1 MSAPVDGHWPL
12 SAAQSGMWF
21 AQQLDPD
28 NPIFTWGEYLEIR
41 GEFDTELFETALRAV
56 IGEAETMRARVVTGS
71 GAVGQ
76 AVRPDTGLTLRHI
89 DVSEEPDPALA
100 AEQWMRADL
109 SRPMDLER
117 EAAFTQ
123 VLFRAAPDRVLWYQ
137 RIHHVMIDG
146 FGLSLIVRRVA
157 EVYTALAAGTP
168 YENGALRPLR
178 LLLDEDRDYRGSGEH
193 EADREFWLDRVGDLP
208 EVPVLAEGPAVT
220 ASTFIRR
227 SAHLDAA
234 AVEALGDAARG
245 IGASWPRL
253 VIAATAA
260 YMHRVTGATDVVLG
274 LPVTGRVSDTARA
287 VPGMASNIMPFRLT
301 VRPQDTVAELVAAV
315 SGEVRQVMAHQRY
328 RYEDL
333 RRDLKQVGDGR
344 RLFGTIIN
352 VMRFGYDLRFGDCTS
367 VAHNLS
373 TGPVPDL
380 SVVVHDRMDGRGI
393 RIDFDA
399 NPEMYTAEEVET
411 HRRRFLAVLHA
422 MAADPSGRVG
432 RIDLLD
438 EREREQV
445 LVADNAT
452 GRETTGRARTVVDRF
467 AEFVAARPDAPALRS
482 REERLSYRELDARA
496 NRLARQLLIMGVRAE
511 TPVAVFMER
520 SADLVVATLAVLKA
534 GGTYVPIHPS
544 YPAARR
550 EVIMEET
557 AAPVLLTDRALREDR
572 FTHEATVLVVDEDHP
587 WDGAD
592 ATDPGVVVHPDQLAC
607 VMYTSGSTGRPK
619 GAAITHLDIAQ
630 LSHDSWWETGAT
642 ARVLL
647 HSPHA
652 WDAYTLEAW
661 VPLLTGGEV
670 VLAPA
675 GDLDLPTLRTLI
687 VDERITALWLTAGLF
702 HLLVE
707 QSPEC
712 FRNVR
717 EVWTGGDVVSPAAV
731 RAALG
736 ENPELT
742 VVNGYG
748 PTETTV
754 FATRNPI
761 SAGEALGAA
770 VPIGRPLDN
779 MRLYVLDGA
788 MLPVPPGTTGE
799 LYVAGAGL
807 ARGYAGR
814 AGLTAERF
822 VADPFGPAGS
832 RMYRTGDLV
841 RRCDDGELEFVG
853 RSDDQVK
860 LRGFRIELAEI
871 EEALTRH
878 PGVIRAAVLVRRY
891 RAGDDRLIAYV
902 VPAAGPEAPDE
913 ERLRDHA
920 AGILPA
926 YMVPAAFVLLDGL
939 PLTSHG
945 KLDRAAL
952 PTPEFGAKSVSR
964 VPSNPREEALC
975 ALFAEELGLPAVGVD
990 DHFFEMGGH
999 SLLAIRLIN
1008 RIRTQ
1013 LGLEFT
1019 LRSFFDK
1026 PTVGQLAALPHEAAT
1041 AGRPALV
1048 ARPRP
1053 GLVPLSYA
1061 QHRLWFLNEVQ
1072 EAAPAYNVPLV
1083 FRISGAFDL
1092 TVLRAALGDLVDRH
1106 EVLRTVYPVLAGD
1119 PYQRILEPGEAHVD
1133 VRLAETDETGEAG
1146 AATTAVLAEAARAAF
1161 DLTGDLPLRATV
1173 ARQGPSEHVLLLLFH
1188 HIAADGWSL
1197 GPIVRDVSE
1206 AYTARAAGR
1215 APQWTALPVQY
1226 ADYTLWQRA
1235 VLGDIDDPESTAA
1248 RQTAFW
1254 RKELEGLPHELVLPS
1269 DRGRPS
1275 RPTHGVETVP
1285 LRLPGELHQELVALA
1300 ARTDT
1305 SVFMVLQA
1313 ALSALLTRLGAGT
1326 DIPIG
1331 TPVAG
1336 RGDENLQDLVG
1347 FFVNTLV
1354 LRTDTS
1360 GHPTFED
1367 LLVRVREGALAA
1379 YSHQDVPFEHL
1390 VETLKPPRALGRH
1403 PLFQVMLALQGS
1415 EDGALR
1421 LPGATSRLEPIEAQ
1435 AAKFDL
1441 LVNLTEQHEGDGT
1454 PSGLVGG
1461 LEYSTDLFER
1471 ATARSIAER
1480 FTRLLQAA
1488 VADPA
1493 RRVATIDVL
1502 TDTEHLLL
1510 ATATA
1515 TATGTGTETEK
1526 AAPSPSRVPGP
1537 TLPELFEAQ
1546 VRRAPEAVAVSF
1558 GETSVT
1564 YRELNERANRLARLL
1579 VARGARPERVVALLL
1594 PRSPEMIVAIL
1605 AVLKSG
1611 AAYLPMDPDYPAQR
1625 LALMV
1630 DDAAPLCAVTTSAV
1644 SHALP
1649 DGVAT
1654 ILLDDAAVVDELAGQ
1669 APLDLGSAHPSGP
1682 ARPDNA
1688 AYIIY
1693 TSGSTGTPKGV
1704 VVPHHNVVRLFGTTE
1719 SSFRFDAQDVWSLC
1733 HSYAFDFSVWEIW
1746 GPLLHGGRLVVIPRE
1761 IVRSPADL
1769 LALLVEEGVTILNQT
1784 PSAFYE
1790 LMRSDR
1796 ENPRLGSGLA
1806 LRRVV
1811 FGGEQLDL
1819 GQLADWYGRHA
1830 DDAPVLVNM
1839 YGITETT
1846 VHVSHLTLGHEATAA
1861 QRSLIGEGL
1870 PDLRVR
1876 LLDEALQP
1884 LPTGVIG
1891 EMYVSGPGVSR
1902 GYLNKPDVTSE
1913 RFVADPFGPP
1923 GSRMY
1928 RTGDLARLLPGGG
1941 FEFLG
1946 RADHQ
1951 VQVRGFRIEPGEIE
1965 TALTEHPAVLRAAVV
1980 LREFGEG
1987 DRRLVA
1993 YVVADGDEAP
2003 GAAELRRHL
2012 AGNLP
2017 EHMVPAAFVTV
2028 DAMPMTANG
2037 KLDQS
2042 ALPHPALGHSA
2053 EAEDEAPRTHEE
2065 EVLLALFRDVLGVS
2079 GTGIH
2084 DSFFELGGHSLLVT
2098 RLVGRIR
2105 SALGVELP
2113 MRALFETPTVAGLAT
2128 RIAGTPQALPAL
2140 RPAERP
2146 AELPL
2151 SYAQRRLWVVQNLEG
2166 PSATYN
2172 ISLALRLSGALDVP
2186 ALRTAVQDVIGR
2198 HESLRTVFPAP
2209 DGVPYQKVLPAT
2221 DLPSVFRLAD
2231 VAEADLPAALTASA
2245 GHAFDLATEPPLR
2258 VDTFRLDGDT
2268 HVLHLVLHHIAGD
2281 GWSLAPLADDLG
2293 AAYRART
2300 AGQEPGW
2307 TPPGAQYADYTLWQR
2322 KVLGEADDESSLAA
2336 RQLAY
2341 WREALQDLPDRLE
2354 LPTDRPRP
2362 AVASHRGA
2370 MVAFDL
2376 PETLHRSLHELARA
2390 RGTSF
2395 FMVLQAGL
2403 AALLTRLGAGVDLPI
2418 GTPVAGRGDEA
2429 LDDAV
2434 GFFVNTLVLR
2444 TDTSGDPTFGELL
2457 DRVRATDLAAFS
2469 HQELPFEH
2477 LVDALKPDRSLSVQ
2491 PLVQVMLALQNVPAY
2506 DLGLPGIAVTPEPVE
2521 LEVAKFDLSFGMAE
2535 RQDGAGA
2542 PAGASGFVEFS
2553 TDLYERSSVERLA
2566 ERWVRVLAAMAA
2578 DPLARLSQAPVLS
2591 PAEQEELLGYG
2602 NTGTPPVTHGCVG
2615 ELFEL
2620 QAARTPGAT
2629 AVVFEG
2635 TELSYAEV
2643 DARANRIAHALIR
2656 RGVGPEALVALA
2668 LPRSTDLAVAVLGV
2682 LKAGA
2687 AYMLIDPE
2695 HPADRIAFMLSDAD
2709 PAAILTTREAAA
2721 LLAPAPA
2728 ARMLALDEP
2737 EVSAELAAGPDHAP
2751 AQTDRVAPLTTR
2763 NTAYAI
2769 YTSGS
2774 TGRPKAVLVP
2784 HSGIPNLVHALN
2796 GAADVGPGSRFLQF
2810 ASLSFDA
2817 SVMELFMPLLS
2828 GGAVVLAPA
2837 ARLAPGRPLAELARE
2852 AGITHALLPP
2862 SALAVLPEDAFG
2874 PGTTIFTGG
2883 EACPPDVVRRWSRRV
2898 RLLNAYGPTEATV
2911 CATVSTALTEDGT
2924 PPIGRPL
2931 PNVRAYVL
2939 DEHLRLVPAGVT
2951 GELYVG
2957 GAGPARGYLNRP
2969 GLTAERF
2976 LPDPFGA
2983 PGERMYRTGD
2993 LVRWRPDGRMDYV
3006 GRADG
3011 QVKIRGF
3018 RIELEE
3024 VAAALSDHPDVAR
3037 AVATV
3042 REDRPGDR
3050 RLVAYAEPVDGA
3062 SPSAAD
3068 LRSHLAGRLPH
3079 YMVPAAVVLLEAF
3092 PLASSGKI
3100 DRGALPAPDYS
3111 AEAAGQAPRTPL
3123 EESLCELFAEVLGV
3137 PSVGVHNGFFD
3148 LGGDSIM
3155 SIQLVGRARRA
3166 GLEVTPRDVF
3176 QNPTVAELATVVR
3189 PLESAPERAPDV
3201 GTGEV
3206 DLLPIVHWLRERGG
3220 PLDGFHQSVVVKVPA
3235 GIDEAHL
3242 GRTLQTLIDHHDAL
3256 RLRLDRSGERW
3267 TLEVPPPGTADARH
3281 CLTRVDVAGLSEEG
3295 MRATLAAENA
3305 AAQLRLSP
3313 EDGVMVQAVWLDAG
3327 PERPGRLL
3335 LMVHHLAVDG
3345 VSWRILL
3352 PDLATAGQDRGAEL
3366 PPVATTLRTWARTL
3380 LDEARTPHRL
3390 AELPLWTEV
3399 LATPDPELG
3408 ERPLDARRDTHAT
3421 TRSLTSVLSAE
3432 STEPLLTTLPSTFRG
3447 TVNDVLLAAFTLAV
3461 AEWRRTTGRSG
3472 NSAVLIDLEDHGREP
3487 FTEGTDLSRTVG
3499 WFTSMHPARL
3509 DPGAVAWS
3517 EVLAGGPAVG
3527 GAVKRVKEQLRA
3539 LPDRGIGYGLLRHLN
3554 PGTAGLAALA
3564 TRPQIAFN
3572 YLGRFNGA
3580 ADTDWAPVAEDGAFG
3595 GGTDA
3600 GTPAAHVLEL
3610 NALTRDDGQGPRL
3623 ICTWSWPDGLLT
3635 EAEVHELTELWAAAL
3650 DGLVAHGAAPEAG
3663 GLTTSDLSLV
3673 SLDQTNIDLLEA
3685 VWRNRK

>member
-28 NPIFTWGEYLEIR
+28 NPIFTWGEYLDIR
-41 GEFDTELFETALRAV
+41 GELDTELFETALRTV

-76 AVRPDTGLTLRHI
+76 AVRPDSGWRLRHV
-89 DVSEEPDPALA
+89 DVSDEPDPALA
-100 AEQWMRADL
+100 AERWMRADL
-109 SRPMDLER
+109 ARPMDLER

-157 EVYTALAAGTP
+157 QVYTALVAGTP
-168 YENGALRPLR
+168 HEDGAFGSLR
-178 LLLDEDRDYRGSGEH
+178 LLLDEDSDYRGSAEH
-193 EADREFWLDRVGDLP
+193 EADREYWLERVGDLP

-220 ASTFIRR
+220 AATFIRR
-227 SAHLDAA
+227 SVHLDAA
-234 AVEALGDAARG
+234 AVDALGEAARG

-274 LPVTGRVSDTARA
+274 LPVTGRVSDTERA

-301 VRPQDTVAELVAAV
+301 VRPQDTVAELVAEV
-315 SGEVRQVMAHQRY
+315 SREVRRVMAHQRY

-344 RLFGTIIN
+344 RLFGTIVN

-399 NPEMYTAEEVET
+399 NPDMYTAEEVET

-422 MAADPSGRVG
+422 MAADPGGRVG
-432 RIDLLD
+432 RLDLLD

-452 GRETTGRARTVVDRF
+452 ARETAGRARTIVDRF
-467 AEFVAARPDAPALRS
+467 AHFVAERPDAPALRS

-496 NRLARQLLIMGVRAE
+496 NRLARQLLTMGVGAE
-511 TPVAVFMER
+511 TPVAVLMER
-520 SADLVVATLAVLKA
+520 SVDLVVATLAVLKA

-550 EVIMEET
+550 EVIMAET
-557 AAPVLLTDRALREDR
+557 AAPVLLTDRALRDDR
-572 FTHEATVLVVDEDHP
+572 FTHEATVLVVDERHR
-587 WDGAD
+587 WAGMD
-592 ATDPGVVVHPDQLAC
+592 ATDPGVPVHPDQLAC

-619 GAAITHLDIAQ
+619 GAAITHLDVAE
-630 LSHDSWWETGAT
+630 LSHDGWWEAGST

-687 VDERITALWLTAGLF
+687 VDEGITALWLTAGLF

-712 FRNVR
+712 FRDVL

-731 RAALG
+731 RAALA
-736 ENPELT
+736 ENPKLT

-761 SAGEALGAA
+761 SAGEVLGAA

-841 RRCDDGELEFVG
+841 RRCEDGELEFVG

-878 PGVIRAAVLVRRY
+878 PGVTRAAVLVRRY

-913 ERLRDHA
+913 ERLREHA
-920 AGILPA
+920 AGILPG

-952 PTPEFGAKSVSR
+952 PNPEFGAKSVAR
-964 VPSNPREEALC
+964 GPSNPREEALC
-975 ALFAEELGLPAVGVD
+975 ALFAEELGLPSVGVD
-990 DHFFEMGGH
+990 DNFFEMGGH

-1013 LGLEFT
+1013 LGVEFT
-1019 LRSFFDK
+1019 LRTFFDN
-1026 PTVGQLAALPHEAAT
+1026 PTVGQLAAPAHETGGAD
-1041 AGRPALV
+1041 RPALV
-1048 ARPRP
+1048 AEPRP
-1053 GLVPLSYA
+1053 EHVPLSHA
-1061 QHRLWFLNEVQ
+1061 QNRLWFLNEVQ

-1083 FRISGAFDL
+1083 FRISGALDL
-1092 TVLRAALGDLVDRH
+1092 TVLRAALDDLVDRH
-1106 EVLRTVYPVLAGD
+1106 EVLRTVYPVLAGA
-1119 PYQRILEPGEAHVD
+1119 PYQRILAPGETRVD
-1133 VRLAETDETGEAG
+1133 VRLVEGDEAG
-1146 AATTAVLAEAARAAF
+1146 TGSGEKAAAVLAEAARAAF
-1161 DLTGDLPLRATV
+1161 DLTAGLPLRATV
-1173 ARQGPSEHVLLLLFH
+1173 VRLGPSEHVLLLLFH

-1206 AYTARAAGR
+1206 AYTARTAGR

-1235 VLGDIDDPESTAA
+1235 VLGDVDDPQSPAA
-1248 RQTAFW
+1248 RQTDFW
-1254 RKELEGLPHELVLPS
+1254 RRELEGLPHELALPS
-1269 DRGRPS
+1269 DRGRPA
-1275 RPTHGVETVP
+1275 RPTHGVDTVP
-1285 LRLPGELHQELVALA
+1285 LRLPGELHQELAALA
-1300 ARTDT
+1300 ARTNT

-1313 ALSALLTRLGAGT
+1313 ALAALLTRLGAGT

-1360 GHPTFED
+1360 GHPTFEE
-1367 LLVRVREGALAA
+1367 LLGRVRDSALEA

-1390 VETLKPPRALGRH
+1390 VEALKPPRALGRH

-1415 EDGALR
+1415 EDGTLS
-1421 LPGATSRLEPIEAQ
+1421 LPGATTRFEPIEAL

-1441 LVNLTEQHEGDGT
+1441 LVNLTERYGADGT
-1454 PSGLVGG
+1454 ANGLVGG

-1480 FTRLLQAA
+1480 FTRLLRAV

-1493 RRVATIDVL
+1493 CRVATVDLL
-1502 TDTEHLLL
+1502 TDTERRLL
-1510 ATATA
+1510 ATEPD
-1515 TATGTGTETEK
+1515 GPSQ
-1526 AAPSPSRVPGP
+1526 APGR

-1558 GETSVT
+1558 EGTSVT

-1579 VARGARPERVVALLL
+1579 VARGAGPERVVALLL

-1630 DDAAPLCAVTTSAV
+1630 GDAAPLCAVTTSAV
-1644 SHALP
+1644 SSTLP
-1649 DGVAT
+1649 DGTPT
-1654 ILLDDAAVVDELAGQ
+1654 ILLDDPAVIGGLAAL
-1669 APLDLGSAHPSGP
+1669 APLDLGDAHPSGAP
-1682 ARPDNA
+1682 RPGNA

-1719 SSFRFDAQDVWSLC
+1719 DSFRFGAEDVWSLC

-1769 LALLVEEGVTILNQT
+1769 LALLVEERVTILNQT

-1796 ENPRLGSGLA
+1796 ENPRLGSRLA

-1819 GQLADWYGRHA
+1819 GQLADWYERHA

-1846 VHVSHLTLGHEATAA
+1846 VHVSHLALGQDAPAA

-1884 LPTGVIG
+1884 LPAGVIG

-1902 GYLNKPDVTSE
+1902 GYLNRPGVTSE

-1951 VQVRGFRIEPGEIE
+1951 IQVRGFRIEPGEIE
-1965 TALTEHPAVLRAAVV
+1965 TALTEHPAVTRAAVV

-1993 YVVADGDEAP
+1993 YVVADRGEAP
-2003 GAAELRRHL
+2003 GAGELRRHL

-2037 KLDQS
+2037 KLDQA
-2042 ALPHPALGHSA
+2042 ALPHPVLGSGA
-2053 EAEDEAPRTHEE
+2053 EADDAAPRTHEE
-2065 EVLLALFRDVLGVS
+2065 EVLLGLFRDVLGV
-2079 GTGIH
+2079 GGIGIH
-2084 DSFFELGGHSLLVT
+2084 DGFFELGGHSLLVT
-2098 RLVGRIR
+2098 RLVGRVR

-2113 MRALFETPTVAGLAT
+2113 MRALFETPTVAALAT
-2128 RIAGTPQALPAL
+2128 RIAGTPRALPAL
-2140 RPAERP
+2140 RAAVRP

-2186 ALRTAVQDVIGR
+2186 ALRRAVQDVIGR
-2198 HESLRTVFPAP
+2198 HESLRTVFPAR
-2209 DGVPYQKVLPAT
+2209 DGVPHQKVLPAT
-2221 DLPSVFRLAD
+2221 EVPSVFRLAD
-2231 VAEADLPAALTASA
+2231 VAAADLPAALTASA
-2245 GHAFDLATEPPLR
+2245 GHAFDLAAEPPLR
-2258 VDTFRLDGDT
+2258 VDAFRLDGDT

-2307 TPPGAQYADYTLWQR
+2307 TPPGAQYADYALWQR
-2322 KVLGEADDESSLAA
+2322 EVLGEAEDDSSLAA
-2336 RQLAY
+2336 RQLAF
-2341 WREALQDLPDRLE
+2341 WREALRDLPDRLE

-2370 MVAFDL
+2370 MVGFDL
-2376 PETLHRSLHELARA
+2376 PQSLHRSLHELARA

-2403 AALLTRLGAGVDLPI
+2403 AALLTRLGAGTDLPI

-2444 TDTSGDPTFGELL
+2444 TDTSGDPTFTELL

-2477 LVDALKPDRSLSVQ
+2477 LVDALKPERSLSVQ
-2491 PLVQVMLALQNVPAY
+2491 PLVQVVLALQNVPAY
-2506 DLGLPGIAVTPEPVE
+2506 DLDLPGVAVTREPVE
-2521 LEVAKFDLSFGMAE
+2521 LEVAKFDLSFGMSE
-2535 RQDGAGA
+2535 RQDDAGE
-2542 PAGASGFVEFS
+2542 PAGVTGFVEFS
-2553 TDLYERSSVERLA
+2553 TDLYERSTVERLA
-2566 ERWVRVLAAMAA
+2566 ERWVRVLEAMTA
-2578 DPLARLSQAPVLS
+2578 DPLARLSQVPVLS
-2591 PAEQEELLGYG
+2591 PAEREELLRHG
-2602 NTGTPPVTHGCVG
+2602 NTGTPPVPHGCVG

-2643 DARANRIAHALIR
+2643 EARANRIAHALIR
-2656 RGVGPEALVALA
+2656 RGVGPEAIVALA
-2668 LPRSTDLAVAVLGV
+2668 LPRSTELAVAVLGV

-2709 PAAILTTREAAA
+2709 PAVILTTREAAA

-2728 ARMLALDEP
+2728 ARMLALDAH
-2737 EVSAELAAGPDHAP
+2737 EVSAELAAGPGHAP
-2751 AQTDRVAPLTTR
+2751 AQTDRVAPLTTG
-2763 NTAYAI
+2763 NTAYVI

-2784 HSGIPNLVHALN
+2784 HAGIPNLVHALN
-2796 GAADVGPGSRFLQF
+2796 DAADVGPGSRFLQF

-2852 AGITHALLPP
+2852 SGITHALLPP

-2874 PGTTIFTGG
+2874 PGATIFTGG
-2883 EACPPDVVRRWSRRV
+2883 EACPPDVVRRWSGRV

-2911 CATVSTALTEDGT
+2911 CSTVSTALTEGGT

-2969 GLTAERF
+2969 DLTAERF

-2993 LVRWRPDGRMDYV
+2993 LVRWRADGRMDYL

-3037 AVATV
+3037 AVAAV

-3050 RLVAYAEPVDGA
+3050 RLVAYAEPVDGS
-3062 SPSAAD
+3062 SPSASD

-3079 YMVPAAVVLLEAF
+3079 YMVPAAVVLLDAF

-3100 DRGALPAPDYS
+3100 DRGALPAPDYG
-3111 AEAAGQAPRTPL
+3111 AQAAGQAPRTPL

-3166 GLEVTPRDVF
+3166 GLEITPRDVF
-3176 QNPTVAELATVVR
+3176 QNPTVAELASVAR
-3189 PLESAPERAPDV
+3189 PLESAPERAPDI

-3220 PLDGFHQSVVVKVPA
+3220 PVDGFHQSVVVKVPA
-3235 GIDEAHL
+3235 GIGEARL
-3242 GRTLQTLIDHHDAL
+3242 VRTLQTLLDHHDAL
-3256 RLRLDRSGERW
+3256 RLRLDRTQQRW
-3267 TLEVPPPGTADARH
+3267 ALEVPPPGAVDAGR
-3281 CLTRVDVAGLSEEG
+3281 CLTRVDATGVPADG
-3295 MRATLAAENA
+3295 MRAAMA
-3305 AAQLRLSP
+3305 AAGEAARSRLSP
-3313 EDGVMVQAVWLDAG
+3313 QDGVMLQAVWLDAG
-3327 PERPGRLL
+3327 PDRSGRLQ

-3352 PDLATAGQDRGAEL
+3352 PDLATAAAAAVRDREPGL
-3366 PPVATTLRTWARTL
+3366 PSVTTTLRTWARTL
-3380 LDEARTPHRL
+3380 RDEARSPRRL

-3399 LATPDPELG
+3399 LATADPELG
-3408 ERPLDARRDTHAT
+3408 ERPLDARQDTHAT
-3421 TRSLTSVLSAE
+3421 TRSLTRVLSAQ

-3447 TVNDVLLAAFTLAV
+3447 TVNDILLAAFTLAV
-3461 AEWRRTTGRSG
+3461 AQWRRTTGRSA

-3499 WFTSMHPARL
+3499 WFTNMHPARL

-3527 GAVKRVKEQLRA
+3527 GAVKRIKEQLRA

-3554 PGTAGLAALA
+3554 PDTAGLPALA

-3580 ADTDWAPVAEDGAFG
+3580 ADTDWAPVAEDGAYG

-3600 GTPAAHVLEL
+3600 AAPAAHVLEL

-3623 ICTWSWPDGLLT
+3623 TCTWSWPEGLLT
-3635 EAEVHELTELWAAAL
+3635 EAEVHELTDLWAAAL

-3663 GLTTSDLSLV
+3663 GLTASDLSLV